1 MSPRAADPQGALGL
15 RRHARGGREAWTG
28 LASRLEPVSG
38 SSSVSALPSSS
49 GGSVAP
55 LTENHSPRPQPD
67 SRFGPIPRRGAE
79 IKTVR
84 SHRTESLVPLDP
96 RSRSQ
101 VAGPGPSPRRT
112 AGAREDPTNRAL
124 DSRCRPLRDPLVSL
138 LRRPAGPWVGAAG
151 EASAQYSRDSPRGQ
165 GQLQSKRTSPG
176 VTGGPSM
183 RPRGSGTGTG
193 RCDLASAASACG
205 SQQIQQILICT

>member
-1 MSPRAADPQGALGL
+1 MSPRAADPQGAWGL

-38 SSSVSALPSSS
+38 SCSVSALPSS
-49 GGSVAP
+49 GGSLAP
-55 LTENHSPRPQPD
+55 LTVNHSPRAQPD

-112 AGAREDPTNRAL
+112 AGAREDPTNRTL
-124 DSRCRPLRDPLVSL
+124 DSRCRPLRDPLVL
-138 LRRPAGPWVGAAG
+138 LLHRPAGPWVGAAG

-176 VTGGPSM
+176 VTGGPSV

-205 SQQIQQILICT
+205 SQQILICT

>member
-1 MSPRAADPQGALGL
+1 MDRTGKQVGARVRVEFCIRAPFFLWRFRGASDRKSQSPSP
-15 RRHARGGREAWTG
+15 AR
-28 LASRLEPVSG
+28 
-38 SSSVSALPSSS
+38 
-49 GGSVAP
+49 
-55 LTENHSPRPQPD
+55 D

-176 VTGGPSM
+176 VTGGPSV
-183 RPRGSGTGTG
+183 RPRGEWH
-193 RCDLASAASACG
+193 RDG
-205 SQQIQQILICT
+205 SL

>member
-1 MSPRAADPQGALGL
+1 M
-15 RRHARGGREAWTG
+15 
-28 LASRLEPVSG
+28 SG

-55 LTENHSPRPQPD
+55 LTVNHSPRPQPD

-138 LRRPAGPWVGAAG
+138 LRRPAGPWAGAAG

-176 VTGGPSM
+176 VTGGPSV

-193 RCDLASAASACG
+193 RCDLAFAASAPWQPADRSSFAQKEENPDDKCPVLFKFLRELR
-205 SQQIQQILICT
+205 ILRLV

>member
-38 SSSVSALPSSS
+38 SCSVSALPSSS

-55 LTENHSPRPQPD
+55 LTVNHSPRPQPD

-112 AGAREDPTNRAL
+112 AGAREDRRIAPSIPGVVPFVTPL
-124 DSRCRPLRDPLVSL
+124 SRCFVALQGPGWGRQARPQRSTAGTPPGGKVSY
-138 LRRPAGPWVGAAG
+138 RA
-151 EASAQYSRDSPRGQ
+151 RGRHQ
-165 GQLQSKRTSPG
+165 ASPG
-176 VTGGPSM
+176 DP
-183 RPRGSGTGTG
+183 
-193 RCDLASAASACG
+193 
-205 SQQIQQILICT
+205 Q